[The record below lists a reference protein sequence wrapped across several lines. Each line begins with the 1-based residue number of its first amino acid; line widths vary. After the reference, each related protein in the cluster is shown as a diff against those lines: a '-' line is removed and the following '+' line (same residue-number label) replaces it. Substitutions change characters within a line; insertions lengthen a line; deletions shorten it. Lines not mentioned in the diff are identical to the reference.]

1 MHVRGGFSFK
11 KGNDSWNLR
20 PAGAQF
26 AKIDLARRGCW
37 YICGMLYYTVKYSDL
52 TDGIREEVSRVADA
66 AYSNEGE
73 PLYDQVVITARDY
86 DAVRRLIGDSLSV
99 IVTRMSDVCLYS
111 PVTEGNTVTM
121 RLAFYL
127 PDYPYNTLEQEAED
141 ELSRFIILF
150 STAQYLSQKHPESVQ
165 GYTERAQA
173 SLVKAVSLLKTRQ
186 APLESW
192 T

>member
-1 MHVRGGFSFK
+1 
-11 KGNDSWNLR
+11 
-20 PAGAQF
+20 
-26 AKIDLARRGCW
+26 
-37 YICGMLYYTVKYSDL
+37 MLYYTVKYSDL

-111 PVTEGNTVTM
+111 PVTDGNTVTM

-150 STAQYLSQKHPESVQ
+150 SAAQYLSQKHPESVQ